1 MAFTDFSGCH
11 VPFVTPFKDDFS
23 LDEDGLRR
31 LINYLIEEEKVDGL
45 VPCGTTGESPTLDH
59 QEHNKVIEITV
70 KETRGRVPVIA
81 GTGSNST
88 QEAIM
93 MTRHAEEAGADA
105 TLQVGPYYNKP
116 TMDGMLA
123 HFEAVA
129 KNTKLPILIY
139 NIPGRTGKNIEP
151 QTIIQLAEI
160 DNIVGLKDACA
171 DLGQTMEIIAG
182 TKRRGKTFYVLS
194 GEDALTYGMMALG
207 GDGAISAV
215 ANVIGKEYTQM
226 CRLMKAGKWIEA
238 REIHYQTLSLVKT
251 LFIETNPVPVKEA
264 MQMMGLPA
272 GPPRLPLVPLK
283 PANRE
288 KLRQDLVA
296 VGRLKPSGC

>member
-1 MAFTDFSGCH
+1 MATIDFSGCH
-11 VPFVTPFKDDFS
+11 IPLVTPFKSDYS
-23 LDEDGLRR
+23 LDIDGLRR

-59 QEHNKVIEITV
+59 EEHNKVIEITV

-93 MTRHAEEAGADA
+93 MTRHAEEVGADA

-123 HFEAVA
+123 HFEAIA
-129 KNTKLPILIY
+129 NNTKLPMLIY
-139 NIPGRTGKNIEP
+139 NIPGRTGRNIDP
-151 QTIIQLAEI
+151 QTLIKLSEI
-160 DNIVGLKDACA
+160 DNIVGLKDACG
-171 DLGQTMEIIAG
+171 DITQTMDIIAG
-182 TKRRGKTFYVLS
+182 TKMKGKPFFVLS
-194 GEDALTYGMMALG
+194 GEDSLTYPLMALG
-207 GDGAISAV
+207 GHGVICAV
-215 ANVIGKEYTQM
+215 GNVIGREYTTM
-226 CRLMKAGKWIEA
+226 CRLMKEGQWAEA
-238 REIHYQTLSLVKT
+238 RKIHYDTLPLVKT

-264 MQMMGLPA
+264 MVMMGLPA
-272 GPPRLPLVPLK
+272 GPVRLPLVAMR

-296 VGRLKPSGC
+296 VGRLKA

>member
-1 MAFTDFSGCH
+1 MALTDFSGCH
-11 VPFVTPFKDDFS
+11 VPLVTPFKNDFS
-23 LDEDGLRR
+23 LDEDGLRH

-59 QEHNKVIEITV
+59 EEHNKVIEITV

-123 HFEAVA
+123 HFEAIA

-171 DLGQTMEIIAG
+171 DLAQTMEIMAG
-182 TKRRGKTFYVLS
+182 TKRKGKTFYVLS

-215 ANVIGKEYTQM
+215 ANVIGKEYTQL
-226 CRLMKAGKWIEA
+226 CRLMKAGQWVEA
-238 REIHYQTLSLVKT
+238 REIHYNTLSLVKT

-264 MQMMGLPA
+264 LQMMGLPS
-272 GPPRLPLVPLK
+272 GPPRLPLVPMK

-288 KLRQDLVA
+288 KLRKDLVA
-296 VGRLKPSGC
+296 VGRLKG

>member
-31 LINYLIEEEKVDGL
+31 LVNYLIEEEKVDGL

-59 QEHNKVIEITV
+59 AEHNKVIEITV

-88 QEAIM
+88 QEAIV

-123 HFEAVA
+123 HFEAIA
-129 KNTKLPILIY
+129 KNTKLPVLIY

-151 QTIIQLAEI
+151 QIIVQLSQI

-182 TKRRGKTFYVLS
+182 TKRKGKTFYVLS
-194 GEDALTYGMMALG
+194 GEDALTYSMMSLG

-215 ANVIGKEYTQM
+215 ANVIGREYTQM
-226 CRLMKAGKWIEA
+226 CRLMKEGQSAEA
-238 REIHYQTLSLVKT
+238 LEIHYRTLPLVKT

-272 GPPRLPLVPLK
+272 GPPRLPLVPMK

-288 KLRQDLVA
+288 RLRQDLVA
-296 VGRLKPSGC
+296 VGRLKG

>member
-31 LINYLIEEEKVDGL
+31 LINVLIEEEKVDGL

-70 KETRGRVPVIA
+70 QEARGRVPVIA

-88 QEAIM
+88 QEAIQ
-93 MTRHAEEAGADA
+93 MTQHAEAVGADA

-123 HFEAVA
+123 HFEAIA
-129 KNTKLPILIY
+129 RNTKLPVLIY

-151 QTIIQLAEI
+151 QTIIRLAEI

-182 TKRRGKTFYVLS
+182 TKRLGKTFYVLS
-194 GEDALTYGMMALG
+194 GEDALTYAMMALG

-215 ANVIGKEYTQM
+215 ANVIGREYAQM
-226 CRLMKAGKWIEA
+226 CRLMKEGKWVEA
-238 REIHYQTLSLVKT
+238 REIHYRTLPLVKT

-272 GPPRLPLVPLK
+272 GPPRLPLVPMK
-283 PANRE
+283 KANRE
-288 KLRQDLVA
+288 RLHGDLVA
-296 VGRLKPSGC
+296 LGRLKPAWC

>member
-31 LINYLIEEEKVDGL
+31 LINYLIEEEEVDGL

-70 KETRGRVPVIA
+70 QEARGRVPVIA

-88 QEAIM
+88 QEAIQ
-93 MTRHAEEAGADA
+93 MTQHAEAVGADA

-123 HFEAVA
+123 HFEAIA
-129 KNTKLPILIY
+129 KNTKLPVLIY

-151 QTIIQLAEI
+151 QTIIRLAEI

-171 DLGQTMEIIAG
+171 DLSQTMEIIAG
-182 TKRRGKTFYVLS
+182 TKRSGKTFYVLS
-194 GEDALTYGMMALG
+194 GEDALTYAMMALG

-215 ANVIGKEYTQM
+215 ANVIGKEYTRM
-226 CRLMKAGKWIEA
+226 CRLMKAGNWHEA
-238 REIHYQTLSLVKT
+238 REIHYQTLPLVKT

-272 GPPRLPLVPLK
+272 GPPRLPLVPMK
-283 PANRE
+283 KANRE
-288 KLRQDLVA
+288 RLRSDLVA
-296 VGRLKPSGC
+296 LGRLKPSGC

>member
-1 MAFTDFSGCH
+1 MKIKDFSGCH
-11 VPFVTPFKDDFS
+11 IPLVTPFKSDYS
-23 LDEDGLRR
+23 LDIDGLRR

-59 QEHNKVIEITV
+59 EEHNKVIEITV

-93 MTRHAEEAGADA
+93 MTKHAEEVGADA

-123 HFEAVA
+123 HFEAIA
-129 KNTKLPILIY
+129 NQTKLPILIY
-139 NIPGRTGKNIEP
+139 NIPGRTGRNIDP
-151 QTIIQLAEI
+151 QTLIKLSEI
-160 DNIVGLKDACA
+160 DNIIGLKDACG
-171 DLGQTMEIIAG
+171 DMTQTMDIIAG
-182 TKRRGKTFYVLS
+182 IKKKGKTFFVLS
-194 GEDALTYGMMALG
+194 GEDSLTYPLVALG
-207 GDGAISAV
+207 GDGVICAV
-215 ANVIGKEYTQM
+215 GNVIGREYTAM
-226 CRLMKAGKWIEA
+226 CKLMKEDKWAEA
-238 REIHYQTLSLVKT
+238 RKIHYDTLSLVKT

-264 MQMMGLPA
+264 MQMMGLPS
-272 GPPRLPLVPLK
+272 GPVRLPLVAMR

-288 KLRQDLVA
+288 RLRQELIA
-296 VGRLKPSGC
+296 VGRLKG

>member
-1 MAFTDFSGCH
+1 MAMIDFSGCH
-11 VPFVTPFKDDFS
+11 IPLVTPFKSDYS
-23 LDEDGLRR
+23 LDIDGLRR
-31 LINYLIEEEKVDGL
+31 LINYLIEEEKVNGL

-59 QEHNKVIEITV
+59 EEHNKVIEITV

-93 MTRHAEEAGADA
+93 MTKHAEEVGADA

-123 HFEAVA
+123 HFEAIA
-129 KNTKLPILIY
+129 NNTKLPMLIY
-139 NIPGRTGKNIEP
+139 NIPGRTGRNIDP
-151 QTIIQLAEI
+151 QTLIKLSEI
-160 DNIVGLKDACA
+160 DNIVGLKDACG
-171 DLGQTMEIIAG
+171 DITQTMDIIAG
-182 TKRRGKTFYVLS
+182 TKKKGKPFFVLS
-194 GEDALTYGMMALG
+194 GEDSLTYPLMALG
-207 GDGAISAV
+207 GHGVICAV
-215 ANVIGKEYTQM
+215 GNVIGREYTTM
-226 CRLMKAGKWIEA
+226 CRLMKEGQWVEA
-238 REIHYQTLSLVKT
+238 RKIHYDTLPLVKT

-264 MQMMGLPA
+264 MVMMGLPA
-272 GPPRLPLVPLK
+272 GPVRLPLVAMR

-296 VGRLKPSGC
+296 VGRLKG